1 MHQEFDDDLCHINKN
16 FSRGD
21 IVELDAGMPEL
32 EQIVGFGIVLAAGR
46 ADGLAEDEVVVHWQ
60 TDVWQDSRN
69 QKMQRAEIRHVTL
82 L

>member
-1 MHQEFDDDLCHINKN
+1 MHQKFDDDLYHINKK

-21 IVELDAGMPEL
+21 IVELDAGVPEL
-32 EQIVGFGIVLAAGR
+32 EQIVGFGVVLAAGSD
-46 ADGLAEDEVVVHWQ
+46 DGLPEEEVVVHWQ

-69 QKMQRAEIRHVTL
+69 QKMKRAEIRLVTL

>member
-46 ADGLAEDEVVVHWQ
+46 ADGL
-60 TDVWQDSRN
+60 SR
-69 QKMQRAEIRHVTL
+69 VLTTL
-82 L
+82 GPRLKAICFPEADTAL